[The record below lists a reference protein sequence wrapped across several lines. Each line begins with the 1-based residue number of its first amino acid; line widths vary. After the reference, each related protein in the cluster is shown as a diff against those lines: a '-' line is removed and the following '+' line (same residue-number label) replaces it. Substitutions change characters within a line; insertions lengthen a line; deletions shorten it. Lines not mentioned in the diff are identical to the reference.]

1 MHYLFIQI
9 CLKQRAMNLR
19 FTKAFL
25 LFLLLG
31 LASISSKAQSMYFN
45 YTNGTNA
52 AYNLADVRKITFVD
66 DEMNLQLFDGSVYS
80 WNVSSIGHYQY
91 DENSIGIDELLNK
104 ANAWQVIV
112 FPNPATNLLNVRY
125 NLPTEDQILISVF
138 DLQGKLLFEINKG
151 NKAKGEHEETLDLSA
166 LPAGQYVCCISG
178 RTNTI
183 SKNIIKQ

>member
-1 MHYLFIQI
+1 
-9 CLKQRAMNLR
+9 MNSR

-31 LASISSKAQSMYFN
+31 AISISSKAQSMYFN

-52 AYNLADVRKITFVD
+52 AYNLADVRKITFES
-66 DEMNLQLFDGSVYS
+66 DEMNLQLLDGSVYS

-91 DENSIGIDELLNK
+91 DENSIGIDELLNQ
-104 ANAWQVIV
+104 ANAWQVSV

-125 NLPTEDQILISVF
+125 NLPTEDKMLISVF
-138 DLQGKLLFEINKG
+138 DLQAKLLLEINAG
-151 NKAKGEHEETLDLSA
+151 NKAKGEHEETLDLST
-166 LPAGQYVCCISG
+166 LPAGQYVCRISG
-178 RTNTI
+178 QTNTI